1 MRAFQEQGALGL
13 ILELEKRVNMD
24 DKVEDVNNESHMH
37 VRMTERGRETSQ
49 NTSDDL
55 LAQMLEVLQGM
66 NENLRNLN
74 RSVAPGPGSLSQA
87 GSET

>member
-13 ILELEKRVNMD
+13 ILELEQRYAWLKEEEKRARILPKN
-24 DKVEDVNNESHMH
+24 
-37 VRMTERGRETSQ
+37 
-49 NTSDDL
+49 L

-74 RSVAPGPGSLSQA
+74 RSVAPSPDSLSQA

>member
-13 ILELEKRVNMD
+13 ILELEKRV
-24 DKVEDVNNESHMH
+24 KSIFKERYLR